1 MEQTRG
7 FLDGMRDGIP
17 IALGYF
23 AVSFTLG
30 IACRNIGMSAAQ
42 ATVMSLTNL
51 TSAGEFAALG
61 IMAAGSSLWEMALSQ
76 LVINLRYMLMS
87 CSLSQKM
94 APDTPLF
101 HRLLVGYGVTD
112 EIFGISVN
120 VPGRLDPRYT
130 YGAVCVAAPSWALG
144 TCLGVVLGNVLPMR
158 LVAALSVALYG
169 MFIAIIVPPARRNRL
184 LGLLIL
190 LSMAASWLFARLPI
204 FESISGGMKVIILTV
219 LISGAAAVLFPVHG
233 EAAKAAKD
241 AKAAEDAKSAKDGKD
256 AAKTEDTHA

>member
-1 MEQTRG
+1 MERTRG
-7 FLDGMRDGIP
+7 FLDGLRDGIP

-30 IACRNIGMSAAQ
+30 IACRNIGMSAPQ

-61 IMAAGSSLWEMALSQ
+61 IMAAGSSFWEMALSQ
-76 LVINLRYMLMS
+76 FVINLRYMLMS
-87 CSLSQKM
+87 CSLSQKL

-120 VPGRLDPRYT
+120 VPGRLCPCYT
-130 YGAVCVAAPSWALG
+130 YGAISVAAPAWALG
-144 TCLGVVLGNVLPMR
+144 TCLGVVLGNVLPAR
-158 LVAALSVALYG
+158 IVTALSVALYG
-169 MFIAIIVPPARRNRL
+169 MFIAIIVPPARKNRL

-190 LSMAASWLFARLPI
+190 VSMSASWIFARLS
-204 FESISGGMKVIILTV
+204 FFDSISGGMKVILLTV
-219 LISGAAAVLFPVHG
+219 FLSGAAALLFPVRQNPAG
-233 EAAKAAKD
+233 E
-241 AKAAEDAKSAKDGKD
+241 
-256 AAKTEDTHA
+256 TEPEEEGHA

>member
-1 MEQTRG
+1 MDQTKG
-7 FLDGMRDGIP
+7 FVEGMRDGIP

-30 IACRNIGMSAAQ
+30 IACRNIGMSALQ

-61 IMAAGSSLWEMALSQ
+61 IMAAGSSFWEMALSQ

-120 VPGRLDPRYT
+120 VPGRLDPRYA
-130 YGAVCVAAPSWALG
+130 YGAISVAAPAWALG
-144 TCLGVVLGNVLPMR
+144 TCLGVVLGNVLPAR
-158 LVAALSVALYG
+158 IVVALSVALYG
-169 MFIAIIVPPARRNRL
+169 MFIAIIVPPARKDRL

-190 LSMAASWLFARLPI
+190 VSMAASWLFARLPL
-204 FESISGGMKVIILTV
+204 FDGISGGMKIIILTV
-219 LISGAAAVLFPVHG
+219 LISGVAAVLFPVDRG
-233 EAAKAAKD
+233 LAAGG
-241 AKAAEDAKSAKDGKD
+241 KDGKG
-256 AAKTEDTHA
+256 EDHA

>member
-1 MEQTRG
+1 MEQSKG

-61 IMAAGSSLWEMALSQ
+61 VMAAGSSFWEMALSQ
-76 LVINLRYMLMS
+76 FIINLRYMLMS
-87 CSLSQKM
+87 CSLSQKLG
-94 APDTPLF
+94 PDTPFF

-112 EIFGISVN
+112 EIFGISIN
-120 VPGRLDPRYT
+120 VPGRLRPCYT
-130 YGAVCVAAPSWALG
+130 YGAVSVAAPSWALG
-144 TCLGVVLGNVLPMR
+144 TCLGVILGNVLPARM
-158 LVAALSVALYG
+158 VVALSVALYG
-169 MFIAIIVPPARRNRL
+169 MFIAIIVPPARKDKL

-190 LSMAASWLFARLPI
+190 VAMAASWLFARLPI
-204 FESISGGMKVIILTV
+204 FDGISGGMKVIILTV
-219 LISGAAAVLFPVHG
+219 FISGAAALLFPVRQDGTGGNKREG
-233 EAAKAAKD
+233 EERA
-241 AKAAEDAKSAKDGKD
+241 
-256 AAKTEDTHA
+256 